1 MSINFPSA
9 LSTDLKKVLFKRKIL
24 VVGYRVSYI
33 DFFYGLCSA

>member
-1 MSINFPSA
+1 MSIIF
-9 LSTDLKKVLFKRKIL
+9 LVLFSTDFEKVLFKRKIL